1 MQLARF
7 WRWAI
12 VTGAA
17 LALAACSHKADKG
30 GLCDGAPSATTCLT
44 DHYLLGYQAAPI
56 DLCKSASTA
65 KVHATKEIGFFL
77 GPGVIDLE
85 AQTAGRRLQRY
96 YEAYA
101 LSFYVRHEAGS
112 VGFQYLLSGTEDAV
126 RARAKE
132 LGVNPD
138 KQTTQEEADKFERVV
153 GEVLAKNLRDT
164 IVSRGTAVDDRIDI
178 VVVDGIV
185 DPAVQKIVAGE
196 GVILGMGL
204 SPKLFREILAADPT
218 ADYFSFYGIPRD
230 FTPVFFVGQDDVRR
244 LTPDQGDAI
253 MAHEMGHAL
262 GLVHVEEQENLMF
275 PVAGTVPCTPG
286 LSDAQ
291 VLELARG
298 STPGDARPTSEVP
311 TLARITKAYAAG
323 LRKQMRRH

>member
-1 MQLARF
+1 MHFTRSWLGAITVGALSMVLA
-7 WRWAI
+7 
-12 VTGAA
+12 G
-17 LALAACSHKADKG
+17 CSHKSDG
-30 GLCDGAPSATTCLT
+30 GALCDDAPSKTTCLT
-44 DHYLLGYQAAPI
+44 QHYLLGYEAAPI
-56 DLCKSASTA
+56 DLCKSASKA
-65 KVHATKEIGFFL
+65 KVHATKEIAFQL
-77 GPGVIDLE
+77 GPEVIDLE

-101 LSFYVRHEAGS
+101 LSFFVRQNAGS
-112 VGFQYLLSGTEDAV
+112 VSYRYLLSGTEEAV

-164 IVSRGTAVDDRIDI
+164 ILARGPKVDDRIDV

-204 SPKLFREILAADPT
+204 SPKLFRDVLAQDPT
-218 ADYFSFYGIPRD
+218 ADYFAFYGIPRD

-262 GLVHVEEQENLMF
+262 GLSHVTDEENLMY
-275 PVAGTVPCTPG
+275 PIAGSVPCTPG
-286 LSDAQ
+286 LSDSQ
-291 VLELARG
+291 VLDLAHG
-298 STPGDARPTSEVP
+298 ATPGDVRPTSEVP

-323 LRKQMRRH
+323 LRRMRTR